1 MLAWLSLPTW
11 FHRAHGVNGAC
22 RSGATLTKRGNQM
35 TDANELASDIY
46 DKLTLSTLTREE
58 IDAVLEE
65 VRFRLHRMRTGDMFK

>member
-1 MLAWLSLPTW
+1 
-11 FHRAHGVNGAC
+11 
-22 RSGATLTKRGNQM
+22 M